1 MVIGGAPGTAAHLKE
16 RLGPRGADV
25 FAHRRVDGLQR
36 EPFVDAIVL
45 DGVDL
50 VDGTAAVR
58 RATAAPLLIIGPD
71 QAVAATCLGMGRTH
85 GYRAAAQ

>member
-1 MVIGGAPGTAAHLKE
+1 MIGGAPGTAAHLKE

-45 DGVDL
+45 PEETRDL
-50 VDGTAAVR
+50 LAF
-58 RATAAPLLIIGPD
+58 LLSVTTEFTGPH
-71 QAVAATCLGMGRTH
+71 LGPFILPSH
-85 GYRAAAQ
+85 P